1 MIIAERYIT
10 PEMVHIFTKL
20 PETTISLIVYTV
32 SFMIVLLFGEITS
45 KIL

>member
-1 MIIAERYIT
+1 MIIAEKYIT
-10 PEMVHIFTKL
+10 PEMIAIFGGT
-20 PETTISLIVYTV
+20 PETMSLIVYVV